1 MTKHR
6 QSVVLIPA
14 RGGSKRLANKM
25 MRLLD
30 GRTLVQRAVETVLAS
45 ECFDRVIVSS
55 DSDAV
60 LESVGS
66 YRIDARKRR
75 SELATDSA
83 TTMDVLMD
91 LLVDAEVSDE
101 TLVALC
107 QPTTPFRTADDIRAT
122 VALLADGV
130 DSSIAIMAAP
140 IPPQRSFPLSAAG
153 ECLIPETSP
162 LLSGVTRH
170 QQYDEMFTPNGSAYV
185 STAGH
190 IRRTRSFFAGR
201 VRGYVMPRDRSLD
214 IDDEIDWQLAE
225 ILLNTT
231 TRA

>member
-1 MTKHR
+1 MTNRR

-25 MRLLD
+25 MRLL
-30 GRTLVQRAVETVLAS
+30 GGKTLVQRAVDAVLAS

-60 LESVGS
+60 LESVAS

-75 SELATDSA
+75 PELATDSA

-91 LLVDAEVSDE
+91 LLGNSDLADD
-101 TLVALC
+101 TTIALC
-107 QPTTPFRTADDIRAT
+107 QPTTPFRTAGDIRST
-122 VALLADGV
+122 VALLAGGV

-140 IPPQRSFPLSAAG
+140 IPPQRSFPLGASG

-162 LLSGVTRH
+162 LVSGVTRH

-201 VRGYVMPRDRSLD
+201 VRGHVMPRQRSLD

-225 ILLNTT
+225 ILLNTM

>member
-1 MTKHR
+1 MTAPR

-30 GRTLVQRAVETVLAS
+30 GKTLVQRAVETVLAS
-45 ECFDRVIVSS
+45 ECFDRVVVSS
-55 DSDAV
+55 DSDTV
-60 LESVGS
+60 LESVAS

-75 SELATDSA
+75 PELATDTA

-91 LLVDAEVSDE
+91 LLGDTELSDE
-101 TLVALC
+101 ALVALC

-130 DSSIAIMAAP
+130 DASIAIMAAP
-140 IPPQRSFPLSAAG
+140 IPPQRSFPLSASG

-162 LLSGVTRH
+162 LLRGVTRY
-170 QQYDEMFTPNGSAYV
+170 QQYEEMFTPNGSAYV

-190 IRRTRSFFAGR
+190 IRRSRTFFAGR
-201 VRGYVMPRDRSLD
+201 VRGYVMPRERSLD
-214 IDDEIDWQLAE
+214 IDDEIDWQMAE
-225 ILLNTT
+225 ILLKTT